1 MNNTDKKRIIN
12 KLDDVIKDTLSVLR
26 QEEKKEDGRYIVDK
40 YTTPVYVEVKE
51 GGEEQRPYI
60 HIYSDINSK
69 GIYNRAEYYEYE
81 SPVLVRELK
90 GAIIKLG
97 LETKEQKERQ
107 DKLLKEMLSISSIL
121 SAEKLNWLNVSEDL
135 TDLSNTIETITKNRE
150 RIYREYPEIKDFNSK
165 GGFMYNTYL
174 STKPLEGMLRSVK
187 IKAEELIEQLH
198 EEEEKYE

>member
-1 MNNTDKKRIIN
+1 MEDKKAELG
-12 KLDDVIKDTLSVLR
+12 KLDDAIKDTLSVLR

-60 HIYSDINSK
+60 HMYSDINTK

-107 DKLLKEMLSISSIL
+107 DKLSKETLSLSRIIKTERLNLLNISDDL
-121 SAEKLNWLNVSEDL
+121 AE
-135 TDLSNTIETITKNRE
+135 LSNTIETIIKNKE
-150 RIYREYPEIKDFNSK
+150 RLNKEYPEMADFYSASK
-165 GGFMYNTYL
+165 LMYGNYL
-174 STKPLEGMLRSVK
+174 STEPIELSLRM
-187 IKAEELIEQLH
+187 IQEKAEQLIEQLQKG
-198 EEEEKYE
+198 EEKYYG